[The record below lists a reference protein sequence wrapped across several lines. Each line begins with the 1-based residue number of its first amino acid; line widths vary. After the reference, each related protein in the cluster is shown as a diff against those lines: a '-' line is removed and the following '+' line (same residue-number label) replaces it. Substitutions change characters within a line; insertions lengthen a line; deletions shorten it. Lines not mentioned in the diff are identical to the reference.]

1 MENVN
6 LNMVYNEIK
15 LVKRKLDYLEDIL
28 IPEEET
34 TKEELLE
41 IDKLR
46 LEALEEH
53 RKGNTISVEKL

>member
-6 LNMVYNEIK
+6 LNMIYKEIK
-15 LVKRKLDYLEDIL
+15 LVKAKLEYLEDIL
-28 IPEEET
+28 VPEEEM
-34 TKEELLE
+34 TKEELIK

-53 RKGNTISVEKL
+53 RKGQNYFS